1 MKIVIDIPEHYIE
14 NNIKRELPIIL
25 SEDNIVA
32 ILPKGHG
39 RLGDLDAL
47 YQDISNGIKAGNYEE
62 GYEDFENIN
71 SMDDIMQNIKY
82 APTVIRADKD
92 GQDGR

>member
-14 NNIKRELPIIL
+14 NNIKRELPITL

-39 RLGDLDAL
+39 DLKD
-47 YQDISNGIKAGNYEE
+47 
-62 GYEDFENIN
+62 
-71 SMDDIMQNIKY
+71 
-82 APTVIRADKD
+82 ADKLKHAFSTWRMAVQGNFTETD
-92 GQDGR
+92 IASIICNSPTILEADKEVDNEDSN